1 MEPTTF
7 FGPLADKKQFDRVM
21 GFLEI
26 GKTEAE
32 LITGGK
38 RKGTK
43 GYYVEP
49 TIFLNPKED
58 ARIYREEIFGPVI
71 AIKTFKTEDE
81 VVEMANDTSY
91 GLSCEYAEELN
102 GCR

>member
-21 GFLEI
+21 DYLEI
-26 GKTEAE
+26 GKAEAE

-91 GLSCEYAEELN
+91 GLSCEYVEELN
-102 GCR
+102 ECR

>member
-1 MEPTTF
+1 
-7 FGPLADKKQFDRVM
+7 
-21 GFLEI
+21 
-26 GKTEAE
+26 
-32 LITGGK
+32 
-38 RKGTK
+38 
-43 GYYVEP
+43 VEP

-91 GLSCEYAEELN
+91 GLSCEYAEEAK
-102 GCR
+102 RMSITDR